1 MEEITVEKEE
11 LKEEIQKELS
21 KEETPKQTKTEK
33 KVKEQNK
40 KHTILKI
47 NIWRILAYFI
57 IYSFLGFIIETIFG
71 LVTKGVI
78 ESRQSSLYLPICSI
92 YGVGAVVMILGLQR
106 FNKNNYSLFF
116 GGFIIGSIIEYIV
129 SLIGEFIF
137 HIKWWD
143 YSDMAF
149 NINGRVCIAFSFF
162 WGILAIYL
170 MSHFNPKI
178 DKLINKLT
186 ARFSKKILKTIVI
199 ILILA
204 IFSSF
209 IISSFALKMF
219 FTRLVIQYNLELQND
234 EEYIVECTELYKNEN
249 IKNFVLKHFSDKKM
263 LKTYPNIKLTGKDG
277 KIIWVKDILTDIQ
290 PYYIKVFTPIREK

>member
-1 MEEITVEKEE
+1 MEETIEKENVVE
-11 LKEEIQKELS
+11 ITEEDIS
-21 KEETPKQTKTEK
+21 KVEVKSEK
-33 KVKEQNK
+33 KKF
-40 KHTILKI
+40 TIMGFS
-47 NIWRILAYFI
+47 IWRLLAYFI
-57 IYSFLGFIIETIFG
+57 IYSVVGFIIETVFG
-71 LVTKGVI
+71 LITKGVI

-116 GGFIIGSIIEYIV
+116 GGFVIGSIIEYVV

-149 NINGRVCIAFSFF
+149 NINGRICIAFSFF

-170 MSHFNPKI
+170 MSHFNPKV
-178 DKLINKLT
+178 D
-186 ARFSKKILKTIVI
+186 RFIERVMKKVPLKVLKIGIV
-199 ILILA
+199 LSMFA
-204 IFSSF
+204 IFASF

-219 FTRLVIQYNLELQND
+219 FTRLVIQYDLELQNE
-234 EEYIVECTELYKNEN
+234 EEYIMECTELYKNED
-249 IKNFVLKHFSDKKM
+249 IRNFTLKHFSDEKM

-277 KIIWVKDILTDIQ
+277 NIILVRDILTDIQ
-290 PYYIKVFTPIREK
+290 PYYVRVFTPRREK

>member
-1 MEEITVEKEE
+1 MEETIEKENVVE
-11 LKEEIQKELS
+11 ITEEDIS
-21 KEETPKQTKTEK
+21 KVEVKSEK
-33 KVKEQNK
+33 KKF
-40 KHTILKI
+40 TIMGFS
-47 NIWRILAYFI
+47 IWRLLAYFI
-57 IYSFLGFIIETIFG
+57 IYSVVGFIIETVFG
-71 LVTKGVI
+71 LITKGVI

-116 GGFIIGSIIEYIV
+116 GGFVIGSIIEYVV

-149 NINGRVCIAFSFF
+149 NINGRICIAFSFF

-170 MSHFNPKI
+170 MSHFNPKV
-178 DKLINKLT
+178 D
-186 ARFSKKILKTIVI
+186 RFIERVMKKVPLKVLKTGIV
-199 ILILA
+199 LSMFA
-204 IFSSF
+204 IFASF

-219 FTRLVIQYNLELQND
+219 FTRLVIQYDLELQNE
-234 EEYIVECTELYKNEN
+234 EEYIMECTELYKNED
-249 IKNFVLKHFSDKKM
+249 IRNFTLKHFSDEKM

-277 KIIWVKDILTDIQ
+277 NIILVRDILTDIQ
-290 PYYIKVFTPIREK
+290 PYYVRVFTPKRVM